1 MNEQSKNNSDDDK
14 DPYDDPQLI
23 DDMVRDGIEK
33 ELQKP
38 DLSSED
44 RTEYEQALQN
54 LDEENPEKRPA

>member
-54 LDEENPEKRPA
+54 LDEENPEKRLA